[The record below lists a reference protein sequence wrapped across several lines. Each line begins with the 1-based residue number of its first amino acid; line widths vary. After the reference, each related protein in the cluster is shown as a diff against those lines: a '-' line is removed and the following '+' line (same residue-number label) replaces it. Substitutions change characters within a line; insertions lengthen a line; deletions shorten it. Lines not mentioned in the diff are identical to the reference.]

1 MPLTRSGNQ
10 LTDRRARIAPEHTDG
25 ADFRK
30 SSDNRN
36 AAQASASHEAGL
48 MRYCACEVGNQE
60 ASMTTKV
67 TVETHDWPVAVSVKD
82 TVVDGYRIG
91 VRRVEPHSKE
101 EFHLT
106 DTRTIK
112 FEELPKPEVAE
123 PAGDTVAA

>member
-1 MPLTRSGNQ
+1 M
-10 LTDRRARIAPEHTDG
+10 E
-25 ADFRK
+25 
-30 SSDNRN
+30 
-36 AAQASASHEAGL
+36 
-48 MRYCACEVGNQE
+48 
-60 ASMTTKV
+60 
-67 TVETHDWPVAVSVKD
+67 VKD
-82 TVVDGYRIG
+82 LRRFAVCMVESGYSIG